1 MIEMYTLP
9 STQLEELEH
18 MSNTRMSS
26 NYDLNIWDRDG
37 YESEYTEEGWII
49 NIYEYHTV
57 GSPYGSGRML
67 EDRTITL
74 TPAETKRLT
83 LGWGPDLGGD
93 YTEDSDFWIDKE
105 TFLETYTDIP
115 ERVANLLWA
124 LPEYE
129 QSLDIDNAL
138 AV

>member
-1 MIEMYTLP
+1 MSTLP
-9 STQLEELEH
+9 DTQLEELEH

-26 NYDLNIWDRDG
+26 NYDLNIWDKVG
-37 YESEYTEEGWII
+37 YETEYKEEGWAIEV
-49 NIYEYHTV
+49 YTYPYL
-57 GSPYGSGRML
+57 GAFYGSGNHVQ
-67 EDRTITL
+67 TIDLTL
-74 TPAETKRLT
+74 AETKRLT

-93 YTEDSDFWIDKE
+93 YTPDSDFWIDKE
-105 TFLETYTDIP
+105 TFFDTYTDIP

-129 QSLDIDNAL
+129 QSLDIDNRL

>member
-1 MIEMYTLP
+1 M
-9 STQLEELEH
+9 LERQK
-18 MSNTRMSS
+18 TS
-26 NYDLNIWDRDG
+26 NYDLNIWDKLA
-37 YESEYTEEGWII
+37 YETSGEEEGGWVI
-49 NIYEYHTV
+49 NVYQYDYP
-57 GSPYGSGRML
+57 GAPFGSGKML

-74 TPAETKRLT
+74 TPDEVKRLT

-93 YTEDSDFWIDKE
+93 YTEDEDFWIDKE
-105 TFLETYTDIP
+105 TFFDTYTDIP

-129 QSLDIDNAL
+129 QSSRIYEE

>member
-1 MIEMYTLP
+1 
-9 STQLEELEH
+9 
-18 MSNTRMSS
+18 MSNVINLRRTVMTN

-37 YESEYTEEGWII
+37 YETNYEKEGWVI
-49 NIYEYHTV
+49 NVYKYDYL
-57 GSPYGSGRML
+57 GAPYGSGEIL

-74 TPAETKRLT
+74 TPTEAKRLT
-83 LGWGPDLGGD
+83 LGWGEDLGGD
-93 YTEDSDFWIDKE
+93 YCADADFWLDKD

-129 QSLDIDNAL
+129 QSLEYTEL
-138 AV
+138 AE

>member
-1 MIEMYTLP
+1 
-9 STQLEELEH
+9 
-18 MSNTRMSS
+18 MSNKRLTN
-26 NYDLNIWDRDG
+26 NYDLNIWDRRS
-37 YESEYTEEGWII
+37 YETEGRETGGWEI
-49 NIYEYHTV
+49 NIYQYPSI
-57 GSPYGSGRML
+57 GSPYGSGIFL

-74 TPAETKRLT
+74 TPSEVKRLT

-93 YTEDSDFWIDKE
+93 YSEDEDFWLDKD
-105 TFLETYTDIP
+105 TFLKTYTDIP

-129 QSLDIDNAL
+129 QSLDIDYQE